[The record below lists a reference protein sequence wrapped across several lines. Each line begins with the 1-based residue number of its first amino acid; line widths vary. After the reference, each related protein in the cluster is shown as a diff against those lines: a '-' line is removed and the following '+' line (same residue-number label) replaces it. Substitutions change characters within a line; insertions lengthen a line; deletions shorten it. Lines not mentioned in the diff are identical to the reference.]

1 MRSKIVKRVV
11 IPQQLFF
18 YCFSRDTILIN
29 MNTVKRQ
36 KYFQA
41 YGARKL

>member
-11 IPQQLFF
+11 MPQQLFF
-18 YCFSRDTILIN
+18 YCFCRDTILIN
-29 MNTVKRQ
+29 MDTEKRQ
-36 KYFQA
+36 QYFQA

>member
-1 MRSKIVKRVV
+1 MRSRIVKRVV

-18 YCFSRDTILIN
+18 YCFCRDTILIN

-36 KYFQA
+36 QYFQA
-41 YGARKL
+41 YRAGKL